1 MAKKGTMTPNSRK
14 VLDFLKGNGVGVKFT
29 THDVQA
35 ALGFEKAGSVT
46 GSVTGLVNK
55 GYAVRDK
62 EIREVDGKEKEVSIF
77 WLTQEGMDYNPDLPT
92 EEDE

>member
-1 MAKKGTMTPNSRK
+1 M
-14 VLDFLKGNGVGVKFT
+14 
-29 THDVQA
+29 
-35 ALGFEKAGSVT
+35 GFEKAGSVT